1 MRSRSR
7 LSGTNRRCARRI
19 PDSTVLVLPD
29 SPAGTP
35 DLSEPTGYFEP
46 LPPLPGCAFCDGEQS
61 PHPLPHRAPR
71 LADAV
76 YCVSL
81 QEEDDRARQAAAH
94 FHAVGLCRRVTFYR
108 PRRGGHVEAA
118 IWASHR
124 DIARHALAQ
133 GYNSALVLEDD
144 VHFGEAWDR
153 LAPRAARA
161 MEKLPRG
168 WWGFYLGHWPRQ
180 GYFVARDVMRVR
192 SYCAHAYIAS
202 RPLLDWLA
210 RSTPLDAATPM
221 AWPGPAIDCAFVNL
235 PEMYAL
241 FPMAA
246 VQRRAGTRIDPHVT
260 ATGAKRAWNDFSRH
274 RYWLIHDAM
283 RPAEA
288 TAAVLSPLHWM
299 AMRMRGIAAGQPGRI
314 ETRVTR
320 QARSIRDAALFD
332 DAYYLERA
340 PDVAANG
347 IDPLGHYMRWGD
359 REGRNPH
366 PLFDVAY
373 YRRAA
378 ALPPGGAVNSAG
390 HYLQS
395 QARRDP
401 HPLFDGERYLRCHRA
416 ARESSLAPLSH
427 YLAIGGSEGYSPHP
441 CFDGAWYLAQYPDV
455 AARRENPLVH
465 YLTRGWKEGR
475 SPHPGFDARR
485 YLAENPDAA
494 GINPLDHYVRR
505 GRGEGRAPWFA
516 WDNGT

>member
-1 MRSRSR
+1 MSKRRSGPRIATLRVTLWRRATTARWCSKMTCTLAKPGIASR
-7 LSGTNRRCARRI
+7 RVLRAPWKNCRGAGGAFISGT
-19 PDSTVLVLPD
+19 
-29 SPAGTP
+29 G
-35 DLSEPTGYFEP
+35 
-46 LPPLPGCAFCDGEQS
+46 
-61 PHPLPHRAPR
+61 
-71 LADAV
+71 
-76 YCVSL
+76 
-81 QEEDDRARQAAAH
+81 
-94 FHAVGLCRRVTFYR
+94 
-108 PRRGGHVEAA
+108 RGNV
-118 IWASHR
+118 I
-124 DIARHALAQ
+124 
-133 GYNSALVLEDD
+133 
-144 VHFGEAWDR
+144 
-153 LAPRAARA
+153 
-161 MEKLPRG
+161 
-168 WWGFYLGHWPRQ
+168 
-180 GYFVARDVMRVR
+180 FVARDVMRVR

-246 VQRRAGTRIDPHVT
+246 VQRRAGMRIDPHVT
-260 ATGAKRAWNDFSRH
+260 ATGVKRAWNDFSRH
-274 RYWLIHDAM
+274 RYWLDPRCDAAGRGDSRCAVAVALDGDANARHRG
-283 RPAEA
+283 RPAW
-288 TAAVLSPLHWM
+288 TDRNPRHP
-299 AMRMRGIAAGQPGRI
+299 AGTI
-314 ETRVTR
+314 
-320 QARSIRDAALFD
+320 ICDAALFD

-390 HYLQS
+390 HYLQT

-505 GRGEGRAPWFA
+505 GRGEGRAPWFV
-516 WDNGT
+516 WDNGS